1 MTSAVGIIFYVLIF
15 LSLYVQVF
23 FLVTFLENKKK
34 IVTRKGSIK
43 LSFYPAVTV
52 IVPCWNEEKTIV
64 KTVQSL
70 LDLNYPQDK
79 LEIFLV
85 DDGSADNT
93 WAVIKTFEKY
103 SNIKIFKKENGG
115 KHTAL
120 NLGLEN
126 LKTDFI
132 GCLDADSIADKES
145 LVRIMS
151 YFEKDETTMAVAP
164 SIIANNPTTI
174 IQHAQKAE
182 YYMAVYVKKMLAFL
196 GAIHVTPGPL
206 TIFRKRVFDE
216 LGPYRHAH
224 NTEDMEIAYRMQKN
238 HYKIEQCNDAYV
250 YTNTPTT
257 VYKLYKQRL
266 RWIYGFLNNTI
277 DYRGVILKKKYGNFS
292 MFTLPSGIVSV
303 FAASYLFFKGIIF
316 LSNFIY
322 NKFIQVQAVGIDYS
336 LSFAPKF
343 DPFFINTHFFLFITI
358 ILYSLV
364 IFSMILGRKLI
375 LGKWSVSFD
384 MVYFFVIFS
393 VIAPIWLMKAVYNTV
408 IFKKPAWR

>member
-196 GAIHVTPGPL
+196 SAIHVTPGPL

-216 LGPYRHAH
+216 LG
-224 NTEDMEIAYRMQKN
+224 
-238 HYKIEQCNDAYV
+238 
-250 YTNTPTT
+250 
-257 VYKLYKQRL
+257 
-266 RWIYGFLNNTI
+266 
-277 DYRGVILKKKYGNFS
+277 
-292 MFTLPSGIVSV
+292 TLSPCS
-303 FAASYLFFKGIIF
+303 
-316 LSNFIY
+316 
-322 NKFIQVQAVGIDYS
+322 
-336 LSFAPKF
+336 
-343 DPFFINTHFFLFITI
+343 
-358 ILYSLV
+358 
-364 IFSMILGRKLI
+364 
-375 LGKWSVSFD
+375 
-384 MVYFFVIFS
+384 
-393 VIAPIWLMKAVYNTV
+393 
-408 IFKKPAWR
+408 